1 MSEYENTYEEEI
13 NLTDLLFY
21 CLKKWRWIVAAMLIV
36 AVLAG
41 GYKCYSTVKSNRA
54 TLEQWDKAKPEEEKE
69 TLKKKSSVDNMSI
82 LQYYQL
88 VLEQK
93 SQALEA
99 QDEYLEDSA
108 LMRMDARHLQKGTLN
123 FILKTEDTD
132 QESNLFTTLVAA
144 FEAYVTDGR
153 LAQALYS
160 EDKDMAMSESRY
172 LLTFSMDDS
181 LILNTVGADNVVR
194 QPGQGIFQVQ
204 IVSENE
210 KTCKEQIKTAT
221 QELQAYSE
229 ELQTQVGTHELEL
242 LATSMVESQDDN
254 IQYYQTKAL
263 NDYIAAIRDLNTL
276 KTETQTFADNLGTE
290 EETEVTNEP
299 VLASPSRAGIKYA
312 ILGIVLGAFL
322 AGFVLVVLFLM
333 SDRLRSTENFERKF
347 GMRLLGRVVTP
358 AKGKG
363 LFGILDRKFQRLGE
377 GAYADLPYDEQIKIV
392 AANVKTAVSA
402 AASNSRIMLAGT
414 IASKDVAEICA
425 AVGKETEGVAFSE
438 YSQLIFDASAL
449 EKLSGYDGVLFIE
462 KKDVSSARL
471 ISQECKMAADRN
483 IPVLGAVVI

>member
-41 GYKCYSTVKSNRA
+41 GYKYYSTVKSNRA
-54 TLEQWDKAKPEEEKE
+54 TLEQWDKAEPEEKE

-82 LQYYQL
+82 LQYYQS
-88 VLEQK
+88 VIDQK
-93 SQALEA
+93 SQALEE
-99 QDEYLEDSA
+99 QEDYVEESA
-108 LMRMDARHLQKGTLN
+108 LMRLDPKQLQRGTLS
-123 FILKTEDTD
+123 FVLKTEDTD
-132 QESNLFTTLVAA
+132 QNVNLFTTLIAA

-153 LAQALYS
+153 LAQTLYS
-160 EDKDMAMSESRY
+160 EDKEMAISDSRY

-181 LILNTVGADNVVR
+181 LVLNTVGANNVIR

-204 IVSENE
+204 IVSGDE
-210 KTCKEQIKTAT
+210 KSCKEQIKTAT

-229 ELQTQVGTHELEL
+229 ELQEQIGAHELTL
-242 LATSMVESQDDN
+242 LATSIAESQDDS
-254 IQYYQTKAL
+254 IQVSQTNVL
-263 NDYIAAIRDLNTL
+263 NTYIAAIRDLNAL
-276 KTETQTFADNLGTE
+276 RTEAKTFADNL
-290 EETEVTNEP
+290 ETEQATEVPTAP
-299 VLASPSRAGIKYA
+299 VLASPAKAAVKYA
-312 ILGIVLGAFL
+312 ILGLVLGAFL

-347 GMRLLGRVVTP
+347 GMRLLGRVIAP

-363 LFGILDRKFQRLGE
+363 PFGILDRKFQRLGE

-392 AANVKTAVSA
+392 ATNVKTAISA

-414 IASKDVAEICA
+414 IASKDAAEICT
-425 AVGKETEGVAFSE
+425 AVGKETEGVAFSD

-449 EKLSGYDGVLFIE
+449 GKLSGYDGVLFIE